1 MSELPAFTQDTAL
14 IARALAARQCVT
26 ADPTKALA
34 QFLEHYEENPTA
46 FTPTFPGVP
55 ETLERLQAIGLTLA
69 ICTNKPTRLT
79 HMILERLGINR
90 FFVRVIAGDTLP
102 FRKPDPR
109 ALIEV
114 LNVFGTPPAAA
125 IMVGDSE
132 VDAATAHAA
141 NVPFVLM
148 TYGYHRGPIDGI
160 SSIATLDHFA
170 EPARLGQRNRQ
181 PSGHLGHVA
190 GTACQTD
197 DGAGRLY
204 CHALQ
209 LHCRPVVPEAV
220 FGVRFQ
226 VDKTVQRIVLHRR
239 FKRAVGAGE
248 QPAHPGIVSDTA
260 CSVEV
265 IALVGQFPR
274 HISPQCIDPQC

>member
-1 MSELPAFTQDTAL
+1 VQPALVVFDLDGTLIDSAPDMHRAVNLMLADMGCPPLSLPEIRTMVGDGASAL

-34 QFLEHYEENPTA
+34 QFLEHYEANPTA
-46 FTPTFPGVP
+46 CTPTFPGVP
-55 ETLERLQAIGLTLA
+55 ETLERLQAFGLTLA

-125 IMVGDSE
+125 LMVGDSE

-141 NVPFVLM
+141 NVPFILM

-170 EPARLGQRNRQ
+170 ELATL
-181 PSGHLGHVA
+181 L
-190 GTACQTD
+190 
-197 DGAGRLY
+197 
-204 CHALQ
+204 HA
-209 LHCRPVVPEAV
+209 
-220 FGVRFQ
+220 
-226 VDKTVQRIVLHRR
+226 
-239 FKRAVGAGE
+239 
-248 QPAHPGIVSDTA
+248 
-260 CSVEV
+260 
-265 IALVGQFPR
+265 
-274 HISPQCIDPQC
+274 

>member
-1 MSELPAFTQDTAL
+1 MQPALVVFDLDGTLIDSAPDMHRAVNLMLADLGCPPLSLPEIRTMVGDGASAL

-34 QFLEHYEENPTA
+34 QFLEHYEANPTA
-46 FTPTFPGVP
+46 CTPTFPGVP
-55 ETLERLQAIGLTLA
+55 ETLERLQAFGLTLA

-125 IMVGDSE
+125 LMVGDSE

-141 NVPFVLM
+141 NVPFILM

-170 EPARLGQRNRQ
+170 ELATL
-181 PSGHLGHVA
+181 L
-190 GTACQTD
+190 
-197 DGAGRLY
+197 
-204 CHALQ
+204 HA
-209 LHCRPVVPEAV
+209 
-220 FGVRFQ
+220 
-226 VDKTVQRIVLHRR
+226 
-239 FKRAVGAGE
+239 
-248 QPAHPGIVSDTA
+248 
-260 CSVEV
+260 
-265 IALVGQFPR
+265 
-274 HISPQCIDPQC
+274 

>member
-1 MSELPAFTQDTAL
+1 MQPALVVFDLDGTLIDSAPDMHRAVNLMLADMGCPPLSLPEIRTMVGDGASAL

-34 QFLEHYEENPTA
+34 QFLEHYEANPTA
-46 FTPTFPGVP
+46 CTPTFPGVP
-55 ETLERLQAIGLTLA
+55 ETLERLQAFGLTLA

-125 IMVGDSE
+125 LMVGDSE
-132 VDAATAHAA
+132 VDAAPAHAA
-141 NVPFVLM
+141 NVPFILM

-170 EPARLGQRNRQ
+170 ELATL
-181 PSGHLGHVA
+181 L
-190 GTACQTD
+190 
-197 DGAGRLY
+197 
-204 CHALQ
+204 HA
-209 LHCRPVVPEAV
+209 
-220 FGVRFQ
+220 
-226 VDKTVQRIVLHRR
+226 
-239 FKRAVGAGE
+239 
-248 QPAHPGIVSDTA
+248 
-260 CSVEV
+260 
-265 IALVGQFPR
+265 
-274 HISPQCIDPQC
+274 

>member
-1 MSELPAFTQDTAL
+1 MQPALVVFDLDGTLIDSAPDMHLAVNFMLADMGCPPLSLPEIRTMVGDGASAL

-55 ETLERLQAIGLTLA
+55 ATLERLQAIGLTLA

-141 NVPFVLM
+141 NVPFILM
-148 TYGYHRGPIDGI
+148 TYGYHRR
-160 SSIATLDHFA
+160 AFA
-170 EPARLGQRNRQ
+170 LQQSLVCARL
-181 PSGHLGHVA
+181 H
-190 GTACQTD
+190 D
-197 DGAGRLY
+197 Y
-204 CHALQ
+204 
-209 LHCRPVVPEAV
+209 
-220 FGVRFQ
+220 
-226 VDKTVQRIVLHRR
+226 RIM
-239 FKRAVGAGE
+239 
-248 QPAHPGIVSDTA
+248 
-260 CSVEV
+260 
-265 IALVGQFPR
+265 
-274 HISPQCIDPQC
+274 HISVASGETHAKKEQTKT